1 MYVCIYIYIYVYIY
15 ICIYIYM
22 CIYIYITITYSFLHS
37 FIPYVHH
44 MYISSGCRET
54 PSLMFGKK
62 TEQDLS
68 QSQDTEAGHF
78 DSSDIHSFDALE
90 GISV

>member
-1 MYVCIYIYIYVYIY
+1 
-15 ICIYIYM
+15 
-22 CIYIYITITYSFLHS
+22 
-37 FIPYVHH
+37 
-44 MYISSGCRET
+44 MYIICTFPRAAVET